1 MQAGV
6 RLLIFTVLY
15 QQADENEANNLE
27 SPPAPQG
34 EGLRPEEMFS
44 AGEQP
49 AETEQD
55 IQDACSPPLQDQ
67 EQVADF
73 CTIFLPLEISEP
85 ERRRLSIT
93 T

>member
-6 RLLIFTVLY
+6 RLLIFRVLY

-44 AGEQP
+44 AGEQLT
-49 AETEQD
+49 ETEQD
-55 IQDACSPPLQDQ
+55 IQDARSPPPQ

-73 CTIFLPLEISEP
+73 CTIFPP

-93 T
+93 R